1 VYPADVSPPLLLS
14 TIPEGAIKA
23 QTVGWGD
30 GVLDGSG
37 DELTEDDVEGN
48 LLGDTLGEEEAV
60 SETVCPAVPANAR
73 ALNNKRS
80 IYIYTFFGLGFGF
93 TEYLPSSNK
102 MSADSVPAVTT
113 VPAEVVP
120 APVTVEAPVVVDV
133 PVPAPAP
140 AVDFS
145 DNSALLKF
153 ALMKIAEA
161 QLQADVAIDDKIK
174 QVVEAIK
181 TEIRKADL
189 SPTVRVA
196 ALDWC
201 DDALPYVIKAVDIIQ
216 AELKKVALTEADK
229 VKDVVVA
236 EVKKCCPSFFTKK
249 V

>member
-1 VYPADVSPPLLLS
+1 M
-14 TIPEGAIKA
+14 
-23 QTVGWGD
+23 
-30 GVLDGSG
+30 
-37 DELTEDDVEGN
+37 
-48 LLGDTLGEEEAV
+48 
-60 SETVCPAVPANAR
+60 VCALVPANAR

-102 MSADSVPAVTT
+102 MSADSVPVPEPAVTT

-120 APVTVEAPVVVDV
+120 APVTVEAPVVVAV
-133 PVPAPAP
+133 P

-174 QVVEAIK
+174 QIVEAIK

-201 DDALPYVIKAVDIIQ
+201 DDALPYVIKAVDMIQ
-216 AELKKVALTEADK
+216 AELKKVALSEADK

>member
-1 VYPADVSPPLLLS
+1 
-14 TIPEGAIKA
+14 
-23 QTVGWGD
+23 
-30 GVLDGSG
+30 
-37 DELTEDDVEGN
+37 
-48 LLGDTLGEEEAV
+48 
-60 SETVCPAVPANAR
+60 
-73 ALNNKRS
+73 
-80 IYIYTFFGLGFGF
+80 
-93 TEYLPSSNK
+93 
-102 MSADSVPAVTT
+102 MSADSVPVPEPAVTT

-120 APVTVEAPVVVDV
+120 ASVVAVEAPVVVAV
-133 PVPAPAP
+133 PPPAPAPAP

-201 DDALPYVIKAVDIIQ
+201 DDALPYVIKAVDMIQ
-216 AELKKVALTEADK
+216 EELKKVALSEADK